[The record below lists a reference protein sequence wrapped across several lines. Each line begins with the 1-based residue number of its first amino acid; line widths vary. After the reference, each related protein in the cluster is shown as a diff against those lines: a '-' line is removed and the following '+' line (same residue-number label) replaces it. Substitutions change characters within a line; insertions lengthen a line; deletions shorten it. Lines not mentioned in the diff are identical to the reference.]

1 MRLVKLSFAVA
12 VLLVAAACALK
23 APTLRVQRVSGAR
36 VGITGAQLDV
46 VFAVRNP
53 NPDDLLV
60 ERFDYELFL
69 NGRRVGRGFMPDPI
83 ELRGFDQATVRSQA
97 DLSFIRVP
105 GAIKEVLDH
114 DRVKAR
120 AKGHFHVRERGGGS
134 HRLGFDSE
142 AEVDLR

>member
-1 MRLVKLSFAVA
+1 MRFVTVSFAAA
-12 VLLVAAACALK
+12 VLLAGAACAIK
-23 APTLRVQRVSGAR
+23 APTLQVQGLSGAK

-60 ERFDYELFL
+60 ERFDYELIL

-83 ELRGFDQATVRSQA
+83 ELRAFDQATVRSRA

-120 AKGHFHVRERGGGS
+120 VKGHFYVRERGGGS